1 MTFLVLLGAPGAGKG
16 TQAPILADRLG
27 LPHVATGDL
36 FRSAV
41 HEGSA
46 VGLEARRYMERGQ
59 LVPDSITVKMLL
71 ERLAQP
77 DAAGGA
83 ILDGFP
89 RNLAQAEVLAT
100 ALAERGSGVGVALEI
115 DVPEAELVRRLSGRW
130 ICQANGHVYNESSHP
145 PRVAGLCDLDSSPL
159 IQREDDRRE
168 TVAARLA
175 AQLSALREVVGY
187 YRERGLL
194 RTIDGLRPAAEV
206 TEGLLA
212 AARVAVG
219 PAARSAEARGR
230 GG

>member
-219 PAARSAEARGR
+219 SGARSADARG
-230 GG
+230 GGG